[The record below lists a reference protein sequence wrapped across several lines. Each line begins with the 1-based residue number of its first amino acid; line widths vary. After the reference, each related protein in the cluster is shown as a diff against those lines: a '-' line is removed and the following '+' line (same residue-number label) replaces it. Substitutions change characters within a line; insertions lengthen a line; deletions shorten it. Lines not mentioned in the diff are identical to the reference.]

1 MICLTCTTV
10 FPFLCKIK
18 IHCSSIVLQSNLLEP
33 TYIQE
38 GYAKYYNKAMIEEND
53 ALRSQIKN
61 LILEKDAIQDNVQLL
76 KDQISDTES
85 TLKSKDASRKQV
97 N

>member
-38 GYAKYYNKAMIEEND
+38 GYAKYYNKAMIEEIDCND
-53 ALRSQIKN
+53 TDVIGSQRVTFNNVIKIFK
-61 LILEKDAIQDNVQLL
+61 LMKYL
-76 KDQISDTES
+76 S
-85 TLKSKDASRKQV
+85 
-97 N
+97 